1 MQKSAEEKEEA
12 IKMKERLEYVQTQ
25 WTNYE
30 RKLNDKR
37 EMITTY
43 AKKIKEVEDEHQ
55 GYIEKQ
61 MKDRKEIDALTRVV
75 TVETQKHMEKDS
87 LARKLEHEKV
97 KL

>member
-1 MQKSAEEKEEA
+1 
-12 IKMKERLEYVQTQ
+12 MKERLEYVQTQ
-25 WTNYE
+25 WSNYE

-37 EMITTY
+37 EMLTTY
-43 AKKIKEVEDEHQ
+43 AKKIKEVEDEHL
-55 GYIEKQ
+55 GCIEKQ

-97 KL
+97 KLQQNIHDLQREL